1 MALDEKAKTI
11 FDKKAFAF
19 VALVDSRGRP
29 QCTPVWID
37 VDDRGRVF
45 FNTDLR
51 RVKGRDLD
59 VGSDV
64 AISATDPDNPYEWV
78 QVRGKVVE
86 KTSKNGD
93 AVIDSL
99 ARKYLDVDSYPFRE
113 PDDQRVTLYV
123 EAD

>member
-1 MALDEKAKTI
+1 MALDAHAKEM

-19 VALVDSRGRP
+19 VALVDGKGRP

-37 VDDRGRVF
+37 VDDRGRAF

-51 RVKGRDLD
+51 RVKGRVLD
-59 VGSDV
+59 VGSEV
-64 AISATDPDNPYEWV
+64 AISATDPDNPYDWV

-86 KTSKNGD
+86 KTSENGD
-93 AVIDSL
+93 AIIDAL
-99 ARKYLDVDSYPFRE
+99 AKKYLDADSYPFRE

-123 EAD
+123 ETD